1 MQKFCFLNY
10 ATKNRLFSFILH
22 VSGMD
27 GARDLDLGPRE
38 LASVGTDES

>member
-10 ATKNRLFSFILH
+10 AMKNRLFSFILH
-22 VSGMD
+22 VSSID
-27 GARDLDLGPRE
+27 GSRDLDLGPRE